1 MGFCARGRWKCRWLM
16 LAVTLICIPLGC
28 SPLPRQYLRQ
38 AEPGVTL
45 TTLVTHPD
53 RYRGKVVA
61 LGGVIVEEKQDGNR
75 LWLRM
80 KNRPLDEDYRP
91 HRPAQT
97 DGLEAGHYWVVV
109 TREKIPASYRKWA
122 RVTVVGQVSGVTP
135 IEAPKD
141 PAGEPVLSA
150 MYLRGW
156 GGSSHDENAWEEF
169 VDPNYLPRTPSGI
182 HGEFGSQ

>member
-1 MGFCARGRWKCRWLM
+1 MLSYARLRVRCLGLAFSLMCFSIGCA
-16 LAVTLICIPLGC
+16 P
-28 SPLPRQYLRQ
+28 SPSHYLRQ

-45 TTLVTHPD
+45 TALVTHLD

-61 LGGVIVEEKQDGNR
+61 LGGVIVGEKEDGDW
-75 LWLRM
+75 LWLHM

-91 HRPAQT
+91 HRPAQA
-97 DGLEAGHYWVVV
+97 DSLEAGHYWVVV
-109 TREKIPASYRKWA
+109 TRGKLPADYRKWA
-122 RVTVVGQVSGVTP
+122 RVTVVGQVSGMRP
-135 IEAPKD
+135 IVASKD

-156 GGSSHDENAWEEF
+156 GGALHSDSAWEESA
-169 VDPNYLPRTPSGI
+169 DPNYLLRTPSGI